1 MSVSLV
7 LSDYKILNADVDETN
22 TDSDRY
28 LIKLEKTE
36 NNFEIPDKLDLRSN
50 NIFLEDKT

>member
-22 TDSDRY
+22 TDLDRY
-28 LIKLEKTE
+28 LIKLEETE

>member
-7 LSDYKILNADVDETN
+7 LNDYKILNADVDETN

-28 LIKLEKTE
+28 LIKLEETE

>member
-28 LIKLEKTE
+28 LIKLEETE